1 MPEKLGIKFENST
14 IKSVDFSHRD
24 LVYENLNRE
33 SENTD
38 KKIIVVSRKPQKEII
53 RYLDIK
59 KSDTYWMTELK
70 VKAGLQPR
78 LEKISSLITDNISK
92 GSGIILIEGIE
103 WLKQLH
109 GEDSLLV
116 MVRRINDQINSKNWS
131 VLFLYN
137 KLAFST
143 QWNLRFQR
151 EAPQIVI
158 LEENVNDDFVEHEN
172 IDYIQPPEKD
182 ESTEILEDGSPRLT
196 MLTKL
201 PKSTFTISLLRRR
214 IIQWRKMG
222 LEVSELEPALHKE
235 LEEAYSVYLVVE
247 EKVRKVVELENLM
260 ENLSNLD
267 ASERSI
273 FRFQLRQLTSI
284 NEIAS
289 KLASKVNG

>member
-1 MPEKLGIKFENST
+1 MPEKSGIKFENST

-33 SENTD
+33 SENSD

-70 VKAGLQPR
+70 VKAGIQPR
-78 LEKISSLITDNISK
+78 LEKISSLITDNISN

-137 KLAFST
+137 KLAFT
-143 QWNLRFQR
+143 TKWNLRFQR
-151 EAPQIVI
+151 EAPEIVI
-158 LEENVNDDFVEHEN
+158 HKVDVNEEFEEVENNDYV
-172 IDYIQPPEKD
+172 QTPEKD
-182 ESTEILEDGSPRLT
+182 ESTEILEDGSPKLT

-235 LEEAYSVYLVVE
+235 LEEAYFVYSVVE

-289 KLASKVNG
+289 KLAAKLNG

>member
-1 MPEKLGIKFENST
+1 MPENSGIKFENST

-24 LVYENLNRE
+24 LVYENLNLE
-33 SENTD
+33 SENSD

-70 VKAGLQPR
+70 VKAGIQPR
-78 LEKISSLITDNISK
+78 LEKISSLITDNISN
-92 GSGIILIEGIE
+92 GSGIILIEGLE

-137 KLAFST
+137 KLAFTT

-151 EAPQIVI
+151 EAPQIAIHKVE
-158 LEENVNDDFVEHEN
+158 LNEEFEENENNDYF
-172 IDYIQPPEKD
+172 QTPEKD
-182 ESTEILEDGSPRLT
+182 ESTEILEDGSPKLT

-235 LEEAYSVYLVVE
+235 PAEAYLVYSVVE

-260 ENLSNLD
+260 ENLSNLE

-284 NEIAS
+284 NEIAG
-289 KLASKVNG
+289 KLAAKVNG

>member
-1 MPEKLGIKFENST
+1 MPENSGIKFENST

-24 LVYENLNRE
+24 LIYESLSLA
-33 SENTD
+33 SENSD

-70 VKAGLQPR
+70 VKAGIQPR
-78 LEKISSLITDNISK
+78 LEKISSLITDNISN

-137 KLAFST
+137 KLAFTT

-151 EAPQIVI
+151 EAPQIAIHKVDVN
-158 LEENVNDDFVEHEN
+158 EEIEEDENNDYV
-172 IDYIQPPEKD
+172 QTPEKD
-182 ESTEILEDGSPRLT
+182 ESTEILEDGSPKLT

-235 LEEAYSVYLVVE
+235 PEEAYFVYSVVE
-247 EKVRKVVELENLM
+247 EKVRKVVELENLI
-260 ENLSNLD
+260 ENLSNLE

-284 NEIAS
+284 DEIAS
-289 KLASKVNG
+289 KLAAKVNG

>member
-1 MPEKLGIKFENST
+1 MPENSGIKFENST

-24 LVYENLNRE
+24 LVYENLNLE
-33 SENTD
+33 SENSD

-70 VKAGLQPR
+70 VKAGIQPR
-78 LEKISSLITDNISK
+78 LEKISSLITDNISS
-92 GSGIILIEGIE
+92 GSGIILIEGLE

-137 KLAFST
+137 KLAFTT

-151 EAPQIVI
+151 EAPQIAIHKVDVN
-158 LEENVNDDFVEHEN
+158 EEFEKDENNDYV
-172 IDYIQPPEKD
+172 QTSEKD
-182 ESTEILEDGSPRLT
+182 ESTEILEDGSPKLT

-222 LEVSELEPALHKE
+222 LEVSELEPALHKKP
-235 LEEAYSVYLVVE
+235 EEAYLLYSVVE

-284 NEIAS
+284 DEIAS
-289 KLASKVNG
+289 KLAAKVNG

>member
-1 MPEKLGIKFENST
+1 MPENSGIKFENST

-24 LVYENLNRE
+24 LIYENLNLA
-33 SENTD
+33 SENSD
-38 KKIIVVSRKPQKEII
+38 KKIVVVSRKPQKEII

-70 VKAGLQPR
+70 VKAGVQPR
-78 LEKISSLITDNISK
+78 LEKISSLITDNISN

-116 MVRRINDQINSKNWS
+116 MVRRINDQIISKNWS
-131 VLFLYN
+131 ILFLYN
-137 KLAFST
+137 KLAFSA

-151 EAPQIVI
+151 EAPQIAIHSVDVN
-158 LEENVNDDFVEHEN
+158 EEFEEDENNDYV
-172 IDYIQPPEKD
+172 QAPKKD
-182 ESTEILEDGSPRLT
+182 ESTEILEDGSPKLT

-235 LEEAYSVYLVVE
+235 PEEAYSVYSVVE

-260 ENLSNLD
+260 GNLSNLD

>member
-1 MPEKLGIKFENST
+1 MPEKSGIKFENST

-172 IDYIQPPEKD
+172 IDYIN
-182 ESTEILEDGSPRLT
+182 
-196 MLTKL
+196 
-201 PKSTFTISLLRRR
+201 LLKR
-214 IIQWRKMG
+214 M
-222 LEVSELEPALHKE
+222 S
-235 LEEAYSVYLVVE
+235 
-247 EKVRKVVELENLM
+247 
-260 ENLSNLD
+260 
-267 ASERSI
+267 
-273 FRFQLRQLTSI
+273 QLRF
-284 NEIAS
+284 
-289 KLASKVNG
+289 

>member
-1 MPEKLGIKFENST
+1 MPENSGIKFENST

-24 LVYENLNRE
+24 LVYENLNLE
-33 SENTD
+33 SENSD

-70 VKAGLQPR
+70 VKAGIQPR
-78 LEKISSLITDNISK
+78 LEKISSLITDNISN

-131 VLFLYN
+131 VIFLYN
-137 KLAFST
+137 KLAFTT

-151 EAPQIVI
+151 EAPQIAIHKVDVN
-158 LEENVNDDFVEHEN
+158 EEFEEDENNDYLHT
-172 IDYIQPPEKD
+172 PEKD
-182 ESTEILEDGSPRLT
+182 ESTEILEDGSPKLT

-235 LEEAYSVYLVVE
+235 PKEAYFVYSLVE

-289 KLASKVNG
+289 KLAAKVNG

>member
-1 MPEKLGIKFENST
+1 MPENSGIKFENST
-14 IKSVDFSHRD
+14 VKSVDFSHRD
-24 LVYENLNRE
+24 LVYENLNLA
-33 SENTD
+33 SENSD

-70 VKAGLQPR
+70 VKAGIQPR
-78 LEKISSLITDNISK
+78 LEKISSLITDNISN

-131 VLFLYN
+131 VIFLYN
-137 KLAFST
+137 KLAFTT

-151 EAPQIVI
+151 EAPQIAIHKVDVN
-158 LEENVNDDFVEHEN
+158 EEIEEDENNDYVRT
-172 IDYIQPPEKD
+172 PEKD
-182 ESTEILEDGSPRLT
+182 ESTEILEDGSPKLT

-235 LEEAYSVYLVVE
+235 PEEAYFVYSVVE
-247 EKVRKVVELENLM
+247 EKVRK
-260 ENLSNLD
+260 SGG
-267 ASERSI
+267 
-273 FRFQLRQLTSI
+273 T
-284 NEIAS
+284 
-289 KLASKVNG
+289 

>member
-1 MPEKLGIKFENST
+1 MPENSGIKFENST

-24 LVYENLNRE
+24 LVYENLNLE
-33 SENTD
+33 SENSD

-70 VKAGLQPR
+70 VKAGIQPR
-78 LEKISSLITDNISK
+78 LEKISSLITDNISS
-92 GSGIILIEGIE
+92 GSGIILIEGLE

-137 KLAFST
+137 KLAFTT

-151 EAPQIVI
+151 EAPQIAIHKVDVN
-158 LEENVNDDFVEHEN
+158 EEFEKDVNN
-172 IDYIQPPEKD
+172 DYVQTSEKD
-182 ESTEILEDGSPRLT
+182 ESTEILEDGSPKLT

-222 LEVSELEPALHKE
+222 LEVSELEPGLHKE
-235 LEEAYSVYLVVE
+235 PEEAYLLYSVVE

-284 NEIAS
+284 DEIAS
-289 KLASKVNG
+289 NLAAKVNG

>member
-1 MPEKLGIKFENST
+1 MPENSGIKFENST

-24 LVYENLNRE
+24 LIYENLNLA
-33 SENTD
+33 SENSD

-70 VKAGLQPR
+70 VKAGIQPR
-78 LEKISSLITDNISK
+78 LEKISSLITDNISN

-116 MVRRINDQINSKNWS
+116 MVRRINDQIYSKNWS

-137 KLAFST
+137 KLAFTT

-151 EAPQIVI
+151 EAPQIAIHKVKVN
-158 LEENVNDDFVEHEN
+158 EEFEEDENNDYV
-172 IDYIQPPEKD
+172 QTPEKD
-182 ESTEILEDGSPRLT
+182 ESTEILEDGSPKLT

-235 LEEAYSVYLVVE
+235 PEEAYFVYSVVE

-260 ENLSNLD
+260 EKLSNLE

-289 KLASKVNG
+289 KLAAKVNG

>member
-1 MPEKLGIKFENST
+1 MPENSGIKFENST
-14 IKSVDFSHRD
+14 VKSVDFSHRD
-24 LVYENLNRE
+24 LVYENLNLA
-33 SENTD
+33 SENSD

-70 VKAGLQPR
+70 VKAGIQPR
-78 LEKISSLITDNISK
+78 LEKISSLITDNISN

-131 VLFLYN
+131 VIFLYN
-137 KLAFST
+137 KLAFTT

-151 EAPQIVI
+151 EAPQIAIHKVDVN
-158 LEENVNDDFVEHEN
+158 EEIEEDENNDYVRT
-172 IDYIQPPEKD
+172 PEKD
-182 ESTEILEDGSPRLT
+182 ESTEILEDGSPKLT

-235 LEEAYSVYLVVE
+235 PEEAYFVYSVVE

-284 NEIAS
+284 DEIAS
-289 KLASKVNG
+289 KLAAKVNG

>member
-1 MPEKLGIKFENST
+1 MPEKSGIKFENST

-33 SENTD
+33 SENSD

-70 VKAGLQPR
+70 VKAGIQPR
-78 LEKISSLITDNISK
+78 LEKISSLITDNISN

-137 KLAFST
+137 KLAFT
-143 QWNLRFQR
+143 TKWNLRFQR
-151 EAPQIVI
+151 EAPEIVI
-158 LEENVNDDFVEHEN
+158 HKVDLNEEFEEVENNDYV
-172 IDYIQPPEKD
+172 QTPEKD
-182 ESTEILEDGSPRLT
+182 ESTEILEDGSPKLT

-235 LEEAYSVYLVVE
+235 PEEAYFVYSVVE

-289 KLASKVNG
+289 KLAAKLNG